1 MLQETKKILRLMYQR
16 NATLKK
22 LRVAFLGKYPR
33 YDEYL
38 TILRYEILANF
49 M

>member
-22 LRVAFLGKYPR
+22 LRVVNLGKR
-33 YDEYL
+33 LMKND
-38 TILRYEILANF
+38 
-49 M
+49 

>member
-1 MLQETKKILRLMYQR
+1 MYQR